1 MAISPERLHL
11 QIIIDD
17 NDSEEDNIDSD
28 PEDLDSESSIE
39 TSIDGDSDGKE
50 DNNEDQVE
58 IVSVREPGQRSAKVP
73 KTRHALMAVLDFI
86 TGATARAIGGVGSQ
100 DLESTM
106 TTNIDISAS

>member
-1 MAISPERLHL
+1 M

-28 PEDLDSESSIE
+28 PEDLDSES
-39 TSIDGDSDGKE
+39 SIDGDSDGKE

-106 TTNIDISAS
+106 TTNTDISAS

>member
-28 PEDLDSESSIE
+28 PEDFDSESSMDGE
-39 TSIDGDSDGKE
+39 IDSKE

-58 IVSVREPGQRSAKVP
+58 IVSVREPRQQSAKVP
-73 KTRHALMAVLDFI
+73 KSRHALMAVLDFI
-86 TGATARAIGGVGSQ
+86 TGATVRAIGGVGSL
-100 DLESTM
+100 DFESTM
-106 TTNIDISAS
+106 TTNTDIPAS